1 MKAKLKKKFE
11 KAERKFE
18 ALSSDQ
24 MKMIVGS
31 GNENGHSI
39 PPELFEAMFVNPA
52 RMK

>member
-1 MKAKLKKKFE
+1 MNLKLKKKF
-11 KAERKFE
+11 KQVERKIE
-18 ALSSDQ
+18 ALDSEQ

-31 GNENGHSI
+31 GNENAHSI

>member
-1 MKAKLKKKFE
+1 MKMKFKKQFE
-11 KAERKFE
+11 KKERKFE
-18 ALSSDQ
+18 ALSNDT

-31 GNENGHSI
+31 GNENSHSI

>member
-1 MKAKLKKKFE
+1 MKLKLKKKF
-11 KAERKFE
+11 KPAERKIE
-18 ALSSDQ
+18 ALDSEQ

-31 GNENGHSI
+31 GNENAHSI